1 MVGCFMADRLS
12 LAEREDIALGLARGL
27 SMRSIARRLGRA
39 PSTVTR
45 EVANHSFHDHA
56 VQFGRVE
63 MRYKAT
69 NAHRSAATDRA
80 RPKRAKLSGRSR
92 LRAVVLR
99 QLRKRWSPQ
108 QIAGWLRI
116 EYADR
121 PEMWVSHETIYQAI
135 YLQARGNLRAELT
148 RQVALRSGRAQRR
161 PRAAA
166 GGAVRSHRPWLGL
179 NVRT

>member
-108 QIAGWLRI
+108 QIAGAKTNTGVEVVPLTLHI
-116 EYADR
+116 GAE
-121 PEMWVSHETIYQAI
+121 I
-135 YLQARGNLRAELT
+135 RGVELT
-148 RQVALRSGRAQRR
+148 RPLPPEQLHPVLLPDSNRGKA
-161 PRAAA
+161 P
-166 GGAVRSHRPWLGL
+166 HR
-179 NVRT
+179 T